1 MKLWSLSIN
10 QWIVIE
16 LTRYLISRAEVPYY
30 CKKKPSPKNPINR
43 QSHTRKQRSLVNVE
57 NRNISECE

>member
-1 MKLWSLSIN
+1 MKLWSLRIN

-30 CKKKPSPKNPINR
+30 CKKKPSPKNPNR
-43 QSHTRKQRSLVNVE
+43 QISHKKA
-57 NRNISECE
+57 NIFS